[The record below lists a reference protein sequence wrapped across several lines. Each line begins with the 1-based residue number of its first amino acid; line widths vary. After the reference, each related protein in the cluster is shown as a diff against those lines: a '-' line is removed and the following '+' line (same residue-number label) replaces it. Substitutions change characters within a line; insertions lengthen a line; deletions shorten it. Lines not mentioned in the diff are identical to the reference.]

1 MSKLLVTAVVV
12 VALAANVCYASG
24 LKLVRYGPPG
34 AERPGLVDDAGR
46 IRDLS
51 ALLSDID
58 GDALAPTSLKRIA
71 ATPSA
76 DLPLVTGNPRL
87 GSPVTGVGKI
97 IAVGF
102 NYKDHIAET
111 SAALPSE
118 PVLFMKA
125 TSALSGP
132 FDDIL
137 MPRGGVA
144 LDYEAELAIVIGSKA
159 QYVHEANAL
168 DYVAG
173 FAVGHDVSERR
184 FQSARGGQFVK
195 GKSADTFAP
204 LGPWLVTTDAIDDV
218 QNLQIWSIVN
228 GEKRQN
234 SNTRYMIFS
243 AAHIVSYVS
252 QFMTLNPGDLIYTG
266 TPAGV
271 GAAQKPPAFLKPG
284 DVVQVGIE
292 GLGEQRQTVTPP
304 QD

>member
-1 MSKLLVTAVVV
+1 MLKLLVATLTV
-12 VALAANVCYASG
+12 VALAANVSAAG

-34 AERPGLVDDAGR
+34 AEKPGLVDDAGE

-51 ALLSDID
+51 AHLADID
-58 GDALAPTSLKRIA
+58 AGALSPESLKRIA
-71 ATPSA
+71 ALTAA
-76 DLPLVTGNPRL
+76 DLPLVVGNPRL
-87 GSPVTGVGKI
+87 GSPIRSAGKI

-102 NYKDHIAET
+102 NYKDHIKET

-118 PVLFMKA
+118 PLLFMKA
-125 TSALSGP
+125 SSALSGP

-159 QYVHEANAL
+159 QYVEEANAL

-218 QNLQIWSIVN
+218 QNLKIWSIVN
-228 GEKRQN
+228 GDKRQD
-234 SNTRYMIFS
+234 SNTRHMIFS

-292 GLGEQRQTVTPP
+292 GLGEQKQTVAPP
-304 QD
+304 R

>member
-1 MSKLLVTAVVV
+1 MPKRLVTAVAVL
-12 VALAANVCYASG
+12 ALAANVCNAAG

-34 AERPGLVDDAGR
+34 AERPGLVDATGK

-51 ALLSDID
+51 AHLSDIE
-58 GDALAPTSLKRIA
+58 GDSLSPESLERIA
-71 ATPSA
+71 ALASD
-76 DLPLVTGNPRL
+76 DLPLVDGNPRL
-87 GSPVTGVGKI
+87 GSPVSGVGKI

-102 NYKDHIAET
+102 NYRDHVAET

-125 TSALSGP
+125 NTALSGP

-159 QYVHEANAL
+159 QYVDEANAL

-173 FAVGHDVSERR
+173 FAVGHDVSERV
-184 FQSARGGQFVK
+184 FQGARGGQFVK

-204 LGPWLVTTDAIDDV
+204 LGPWLVTTDGIADV
-218 QNLQIWSIVN
+218 QDLKIWSIVN
-228 GEKRQN
+228 GDKRQD

-284 DVVQVGIE
+284 DVVQIGIE
-292 GLGEQRQTVTPP
+292 GLGEQRQTVAPP
-304 QD
+304 RE